1 MKERKTFGEA
11 IENAVEDGTIW
22 IDSRGMPRVTSRDQL
37 DIIARIDRA
46 STLDEAIKIAL
57 GR

>member
-1 MKERKTFGEA
+1 MKERKTFDEA

-22 IDSRGMPRVTSRDQL
+22 IDSRGMPRVTSREQL